1 MSVASAAAGGAAVVR
16 RHRLFAAV
24 FGAGLVLRVITML
37 GFPPA
42 IWFGGD
48 SASYLATALY
58 HAPGTSRLS
67 GYGLL
72 LLVLRPFHS
81 FAVVT
86 ALQHLLGLAAG
97 VMIYALLRRYG
108 LPAAGATL
116 AAAPVLLDSYQLELE
131 HEMLPSAVF
140 GCAVLA
146 AITLTLWW
154 RQPGPPLWA
163 ATAAAFVLAAAATMW
178 PVGLPLLVLF
188 LCCLALRKL
197 GWRALGAA
205 TVAGVIPLAGYV
217 LWFHSVYG
225 PYAFTNSD
233 GIYLWSRTMTF
244 ANCAVIKPP
253 ADERALCP
261 GQPAAARLPASTFIW
276 EGNSPLDRLP
286 GRKFSAGKNALALD
300 FALRAIAA
308 QPGGYLAAVAH
319 DASLAFYWNN
329 PDHPSLAM
337 AQRYEFG
344 YATRHWIA
352 PGFRLGKNRTVAS
365 DQLRYGGVSST
376 RAVEPFAGWLR
387 GYQRFGYLPGTL
399 LAVLLLA
406 GLAGVARSWRGGG
419 IRRLAGWG
427 GPGLFPW
434 LAAVALL
441 LVPVLTA
448 DFSERYVLIGMP
460 VTCLAAGLAFA
471 RREPASPAGPAAAA
485 GTATHVPAAAPGH
498 HSATGRVPS
507 PGTAPEPQ
515 SGTAPA
521 R

>member
-1 MSVASAAAGGAAVVR
+1 MSVASAAAVLR

-24 FGAGLVLRVITML
+24 LGAGLVLRVITML

-48 SASYLATALY
+48 SASYLSTALY

-72 LLVLRPFHS
+72 LFVLRPFHS

-86 ALQHLLGLAAG
+86 AVQHLLGLAAG

-108 LPAAGATL
+108 LPTWAATL
-116 AAAPVLLDSYQLELE
+116 AAAPLLLDSYQLELE

-140 GCAVLA
+140 GSAVLA

-154 RQPGPPLWA
+154 RDGRPRWA
-163 ATAAAFVLAAAATMW
+163 TVMAALVLAGAATMW
-178 PVGLPLLVLF
+178 PVGLPLLLLF
-188 LCCLALRKL
+188 LGYLALRRG
-197 GWRALGAA
+197 GWRAFGAA
-205 TVAGVIPLAGYV
+205 ALAGAIPLAGYL
-217 LWFHSVYG
+217 LWFHSTYG

-253 ADERALCP
+253 ADELALCP
-261 GQPAAARLPASTFIW
+261 RQPAGQRPAASTFIW
-276 EGNSPLDRLP
+276 EGDSPLDRLP
-286 GRKFSAGKNALALD
+286 GRKFSAQKNALALD
-300 FALRAIAA
+300 FARRAIVA
-308 QPGGYLAAVAH
+308 QPGAYLAAVAH
-319 DASLAFYWNN
+319 GFLLAFEPDN

-337 AQRYEFG
+337 AHRYEFA
-344 YATRHWIA
+344 YATQPWIA
-352 PGFRLGKNRTVAS
+352 PSYRLGPDRTVAS
-365 DQLRYGGVSST
+365 DQIRYGGVSAT
-376 RAVEPFAGWLR
+376 RAAGPFAGWLI
-387 GYQRFGYLPGTL
+387 GYQRFAYLPGTV
-399 LAVLLLA
+399 LALLLLA
-406 GLAGVARSWRGGG
+406 GLAGIVRSWRGGG
-419 IRRLAGWG
+419 IARLAGWG

-441 LVPVLTA
+441 LVPVATA

-471 RREPASPAGPAAAA
+471 RREPAIPDTPAAPAA
-485 GTATHVPAAAPGH
+485 PATPAVPAARPVTGPR
-498 HSATGRVPS
+498 SAAS
-507 PGTAPEPQ
+507 PQARTRPEPQ
-515 SGTAPA
+515 SGPA
-521 R
+521 ATR